1 MNQRPLRLRVAAL
14 FATQEDAVFT
24 DVLCARLAD
33 RTAIITLGSTKRIYS
48 DVEVGDATEV
58 NRG

>member
-1 MNQRPLRLRVAAL
+1 MAAL

>member
-1 MNQRPLRLRVAAL
+1 MAAL

-48 DVEVGDATEV
+48 DAEVGDATEV